1 MWCRAAQDEN
11 FTDSAALS
19 RTWAQF
25 IPPIK
30 SELGV
35 KLNPEQVTDFL
46 LSDPKQETIDTF
58 PKRYNY
64 HQNVHLSHIRSYE
77 QRLPS
82 ELELL
87 VGLYLGFDNT
97 AVLNTQVWRDL
108 AKVKGNLSQ
117 SQQEQIIKLNNLQ
130 KIKTKIESL
139 NLPEKM
145 LQDLLL
151 KYPPPPPTNQ
161 VIIYNQDS
169 HQSGPVCMHRM

>member
-1 MWCRAAQDEN
+1 M
-11 FTDSAALS
+11 
-19 RTWAQF
+19 
-25 IPPIK
+25 
-30 SELGV
+30 
-35 KLNPEQVTDFL
+35 
-46 LSDPKQETIDTF
+46 
-58 PKRYNY
+58 
-64 HQNVHLSHIRSYE
+64 HLSHIRSYD

-87 VGLYLGFDNT
+87 LGLYLGFDNT

-139 NLPEKM
+139 HLPEKM

-151 KYPPPPPTNQ
+151 KYPPPTNQ
-161 VIIYNQDS
+161 GIICN
-169 HQSGPVCMHRM
+169 